1 LTTIVNFPEDCYNP
15 TILKRVL
22 FEDLKLANDARIVV
36 AYSGGC
42 DSQVLLN
49 SLAVI
54 RATSEISV
62 VAAHYDHGLQAA
74 SSGWAEQC
82 HRWADDLDVEFRTVR
97 REVINHHGQSLEA
110 LARGARYHWL
120 DEIVK
125 SGEIVFTAH
134 HADDQAETFLLHL
147 FQGKSIQQLSG
158 IAQSRDLLWG
168 SSNRLI
174 RPMLGFTRDQIF
186 KYAKDQALEWVEDP
200 SNGSSAFYRNFIR
213 NELVPILYS
222 RNPDLRNSL
231 VMAANSCAKF
241 SISSGLELDRVL
253 EKQTRAD
260 KRSVFCLAAPFAVSE
275 KISASVL
282 EFADL
287 VRHWIH
293 KSGCSSPTNGQLE
306 SLRKQIGDAGV
317 GSCDI
322 RGGKAT
328 VRYYGGHLYLTRRLS
343 TRCFESIDWDFSE
356 MLLPEVGLKVE
367 SDSPGSAGENDD
379 DSDAFS
385 FNWRQGGETFLL
397 PGRKHKTSLKKLFQ
411 ARRIPPWERDYLPY
425 LVCQDKIIWV
435 HGIGE
440 SEDYRQLFQNKRISP
455 IFSSL
460 HD

>member
-1 LTTIVNFPEDCYNP
+1 MTTIVNFPEDCYNP

-54 RATSEISV
+54 RASSKISV
-62 VAAHYDHGLQAA
+62 TAAHFDHGLQVL
-74 SSGWAEQC
+74 SSVWAEQC
-82 HRWADDLDVEFRTVR
+82 ERWADDLGIEFRSVR
-97 REVINHHGQSLEA
+97 REVINLAGYSLEA
-110 LARGARYHWL
+110 LARDARYHWL
-120 DEIVK
+120 DEILK
-125 SGEIVFTAH
+125 PDEIVFTAH

-147 FQGKSIQQLSG
+147 FQGKSIEQLSG
-158 IAQSRDLLWG
+158 IARSRDLLWG

-174 RPMLGFTRDQIF
+174 RPMLGFTRDQVY

-200 SNGSSAFYRNFIR
+200 SNSSSVFYRNFIR
-213 NELVPILYS
+213 NELAPILYS

-231 VMAANSCAKF
+231 VKAANYCVDYSTDYRF
-241 SISSGLELDRVL
+241 ELDRL
-253 EKQTRAD
+253 LANQIRMD
-260 KRSVFCLAAPFAVSE
+260 KRSVFCLTDPFAVSE
-275 KISASVL
+275 KTSESASV
-282 EFADL
+282 FADL

-293 KSGCSSPTNGQLE
+293 KSGCPSPTNGQLD
-306 SLRKQIGDAGV
+306 SLRKQIVDAGV

-322 RGGKAT
+322 RNGKAT
-328 VRYYGGHLYLTRRLS
+328 VRYYGGHLYLTRRLP
-343 TRCFESIDWDFSE
+343 THRFQSINWDFSE
-356 MLLPEVGLKVE
+356 MLLPEAGLKIE
-367 SDSPGSAGENDD
+367 PDRSGSSGEDGD
-379 DSDAFS
+379 YSGVFS

-397 PGRKHKTSLKKLFQ
+397 PGRKHRTSLKKLFQ

-425 LVCQDKIIWV
+425 LVYQNKIIWV

-440 SEDYRQLFQNKRISP
+440 SEDYRRLFQKKRISP
-455 IFSSL
+455 IFSPL